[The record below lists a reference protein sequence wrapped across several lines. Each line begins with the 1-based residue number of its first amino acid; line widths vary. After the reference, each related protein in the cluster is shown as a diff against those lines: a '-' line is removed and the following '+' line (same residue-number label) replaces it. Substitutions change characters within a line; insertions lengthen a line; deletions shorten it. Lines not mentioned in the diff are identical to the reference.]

1 VGKAA
6 GRAIRMSIILV
17 TLLNLLMSLV
27 FWGGKDTAR
36 IVGSVNVAG
45 FGAGLL

>member
-1 VGKAA
+1 
-6 GRAIRMSIILV
+6 V

-36 IVGSVNVAG
+36 IVGVLPLGVVS
-45 FGAGLL
+45 